1 MTDPVAELARRR
13 NDLPGPE
20 VTSVEPLPKRLLKS
34 WWAWAVVALTVLYV
48 VALYSQ
54 YLLISADT
62 PVEGGVNPGIN
73 ASAIRTA
80 AGLAAWTLVFW
91 SVVFVWADRYR
102 PQRLVVWYLTIG
114 WGGAIA
120 TFISIHVNTWA
131 SQQLAIVGNGDPAT
145 NARAA
150 IFVAPFVEEASKATV
165 LFLIAMI
172 ARYRLTSQV
181 SVMVLAGLSAAGFAF
196 TENII
201 YYGRVIVY
209 ASENIGVGD
218 ADAALNQIV
227 QLRGIYTSFAHPLF
241 TMMTGIGVAI
251 ALRTRSKVV
260 RVLAPLAGFGTAALL
275 HMVYNSQAGLNSEQG
290 QLLLYVLVALP
301 LVLTAV
307 IYVVRQIF
315 KQGRVLATRLG
326 DYAQLG
332 WLPETDP
339 LVFARQRLR
348 WWAVMVA
355 ATRGWRIFAATVR
368 LQRVLTEL
376 AYLRDGQV
384 RGLYDEAGTVRARY
398 LVEQAAQ
405 LRGVAIDDP
414 RGLKLSLPRFRRALP
429 AAYSPPAYPGP
440 SGIGGNWPAP
450 VGQPQIG
457 SPGYSAVDPKWGPPA
472 G

>member
-1 MTDPVAELARRR
+1 MTDQVAELARRR

-20 VTSVEPLPKRLLKS
+20 VASTDPLPKRLLKS
-34 WWAWAVVALTVLYV
+34 WWAWAIVALTLLYV

-54 YLLISADT
+54 YLMISADI
-62 PVEGGVNPGIN
+62 PVEGGVTPGIN

-80 AGLAAWTLVFW
+80 AGLAAWTLAFW
-91 SVVFVWADRYR
+91 SLVFIWADRYR
-102 PQRLVVWYLTIG
+102 PQRLAVWYLTLG
-114 WGGAIA
+114 WGGAVA

-181 SVMVLAGLSAAGFAF
+181 SVIVLAGLSAAGFAF

-209 ASENIGVGD
+209 ASENIGVGE

-227 QLRGIYTSFAHPLF
+227 QLRGIWTSFGHPVF

-260 RVLAPLAGFGTAALL
+260 RVLAPLAGFGAAALL
-275 HMVYNSQAGLNSEQG
+275 HMIFNSQATLNDQQG
-290 QLLLYVLVALP
+290 QVLLYWLVAVP
-301 LVLTAV
+301 LVLSAV
-307 IYVVRQIF
+307 GYVIRQIL
-315 KQGRVLATRLG
+315 KQGRVLSARLG
-326 DYAQLG
+326 DFAQLG

-355 ATRGWRIFAATVR
+355 ATRGWRVFAATVT

-384 RGLYDEAGTVRARY
+384 RGIYDEAGTVRARY
-398 LVEQAAQ
+398 LVERAGQ

-414 RGLKLSLPRFRRALP
+414 RGLKLSLPRFRRSGAVN
-429 AAYSPPAYPGP
+429 YPPPSYPGTVRHRWQLART
-440 SGIGGNWPAP
+440 GG
-450 VGQPQIG
+450 
-457 SPGYSAVDPKWGPPA
+457 SATDRIARVFGR
-472 G
+472 

>member
-13 NDLPGPE
+13 NDLPGPD
-20 VTSVEPLPKRLLKS
+20 VASTDPLPKRVLTS
-34 WWAWAVVALTVLYV
+34 WWTWVVVALTLLYA

-54 YLLISADT
+54 YLLISTDT

-80 AGLAAWTLVFW
+80 AGLAAWTLLFW
-91 SVVFVWADRYR
+91 TVVFIWADRYR
-102 PQRLVVWYLTIG
+102 PQRLAVWYLTLG
-114 WGGAIA
+114 WGAAVA

-131 SQQLAIVGNGDPAT
+131 SEQLAIVGNGDPTT

-181 SVMVLAGLSAAGFAF
+181 SVIVLAGLSAAGFAF

-209 ASENIGVGD
+209 ASENIGTGD
-218 ADAALNQIV
+218 ADAALNSIV
-227 QLRGIYTSFAHPLF
+227 QLRGVYTSFAHPLF
-241 TMMTGIGVAI
+241 TMMTGVGVAI

-275 HMVYNSQAGLNSEQG
+275 HMVYNSQAGLNDQQG
-290 QLLLYVLVALP
+290 QTLLYLLVALP
-301 LVLTAV
+301 LVLTVAG
-307 IYVVRQIF
+307 YVVRQIL
-315 KQGRVLATRLG
+315 KQGRVLAARLG

-355 ATRGWRIFAATVR
+355 ATRGWRVFAATVT

-384 RGLYDEAGTVRARY
+384 RGIYDEAGTVRARY
-398 LVEQAAQ
+398 LVEKAGQ

-414 RGLKLSLPRFRRALP
+414 RGLKLSLPRFRRPGAVN
-429 AAYSPPAYPGP
+429 YPPPSYPGP